1 MRENPPVP
9 HRPVAR
15 CLALLIALATVPGPV
30 AAGPARAQPAA
41 ADPDERLCAAA
52 ADLAAVA
59 TGVPRGVL
67 QAVMLA
73 ESGRRGAA
81 SGSGWP
87 WAVNQGGAGAYH
99 PDRRSALAAVNAALA
114 SGVRN
119 IDLGCFQ
126 LNWRW
131 HGSAFDGPDAMLDP
145 VRNAAHAAR
154 FLRALHA
161 EFGDWQAAI
170 GAYHS
175 RDPDRAARYA
185 GRVAALMAAA
195 PAAPAAEPPPPQRQ
209 RQRGPGFPLLQGTA
223 RGPSLFA
230 GGGDV
235 QPLVAP
241 ARAPLLREG

>member
-1 MRENPPVP
+1 MP
-9 HRPVAR
+9 HRPFAR
-15 CLALLIALATVPGPV
+15 CLALLIALAPAPGPV
-30 AAGPARAQPAA
+30 AAGPARVQPVA
-41 ADPDERLCAAA
+41 ADPAESLCAAA
-52 ADLAAVA
+52 ADLAAAA

-81 SGSGWP
+81 SASGWP
-87 WAVNQGGAGAYH
+87 WAVNQAGAGTYH

-114 SGVRN
+114 AGARN

-131 HGSAFDGPDAMLDP
+131 HGAAFDGPEAMLDP

-154 FLRALHA
+154 FLRDLHA
-161 EFGDWQAAI
+161 EFGDWHAAT

-185 GRVAALMAAA
+185 GRVAALMAASPEA
-195 PAAPAAEPPPPQRQ
+195 HAADPAPPQRQ
-209 RQRGPGFPLLQGTA
+209 RPRGPGFPLLQGTA

-230 GGGDV
+230 GGGDA